1 MTRQEELEAMSD
13 SSLCKI
19 LANYLCIQWHVAPT
33 HELQEN
39 GDEWIY
45 SEPYNWNTGVRLPN
59 YCNNPSEIM
68 PLVLENNINLLNQ
81 YWCDGDGVNK
91 LAMDFTH
98 EIESKHKNVY
108 RAACIVLILMKE

>member
-1 MTRQEELEAMSD
+1 MTRQEELEAMSEFD
-13 SSLCKI
+13 INSKVAE
-19 LANYLCIQWHVAPT
+19 LARKDGEKFVCMDGFYPNAYVWSESHKK
-33 HELQEN
+33 EL
-39 GDEWIY
+39 D
-45 SEPYNWNTGVRLPN
+45 
-59 YCNNPSEIM
+59 YCNNPADIM

>member
-1 MTRQEELEAMSD
+1 MTRQEELEAMSEFELSITLAGLIFPINTFIERYTPK
-13 SSLCKI
+13 SSS
-19 LANYLCIQWHVAPT
+19 
-33 HELQEN
+33 
-39 GDEWIY
+39 IY
-45 SEPYNWNTGVRLPN
+45 IDTETGIERD
-59 YCNNPSEIM
+59 YCNNPADIM

-91 LAMDFTH
+91 IAMDFTH